1 LARAQIEASIGE
13 TTLQFSHSVDNL
25 PTFLGAPYVLVSF
38 DGGRQLLRMD
48 PSSTS
53 FITGTVDGDAKP
65 DFDAL
70 GFEASRKFPD
80 VMLVSGTTFEQ
91 SSLRYWQAKTGAG
104 AAILLAAVLS
114 ALLMVILL
122 ANGIGRFIQRYH
134 QDLLSLLGH
143 GASEREISMIVVV
156 VALLIATVT
165 LIAAMLLT
173 PLVIALARPLL
184 PWVFFRPSDTGLP
197 ILAIGAAL
205 LVAVLSSRRGIA
217 AFGPEAVFRS

>member
-1 LARAQIEASIGE
+1 
-13 TTLQFSHSVDNL
+13 
-25 PTFLGAPYVLVSF
+25 
-38 DGGRQLLRMD
+38 
-48 PSSTS
+48 
-53 FITGTVDGDAKP
+53 
-65 DFDAL
+65 
-70 GFEASRKFPD
+70 
-80 VMLVSGTTFEQ
+80 
-91 SSLRYWQAKTGAG
+91 
-104 AAILLAAVLS
+104 
-114 ALLMVILL
+114 MVILL

-197 ILAIGAAL
+197 ILAIVAAL

-217 AFGPEAVFRS
+217 AFGPCPTPHACSVRTRAEQHGGALPFCRHGSGSG